1 MGEGGC
7 RSRVGQ
13 VVGGDVDGLH
23 RGDGAVAGGGD
34 ALLQGTQLIGQSR
47 LIAHGGGHPAHQGG
61 DLAACL
67 HETEDVIDEQQH
79 VLVGLLT
86 EVLCHGQAGLGDPHT
101 GSGRLVHLTKDQ
113 RGLVQNAGSVHL
125 APEVTALTG
134 AFADTGEDGVAAVLG
149 GHVVDQLLDQ
159 HGLADTG
166 TAEQADLAAL
176 GVGSQQVDDLD
187 AGLQNFSCRF
197 LLRKAGGLAV
207 DGPVGQIVHRAL
219 AVDGAAQTVQHA
231 AQQLGA

>member
-34 ALLQGTQLIGQSR
+34 ALLQGTQLIGQGR

-86 EVLCHGQAGLGDPHT
+86 EVLCHGQAGLATRIRAPG
-101 GSGRLVHLTKDQ
+101 GS
-113 RGLVQNAGSVHL
+113 
-125 APEVTALTG
+125 
-134 AFADTGEDGVAAVLG
+134 F
-149 GHVVDQLLDQ
+149 
-159 HGLADTG
+159 
-166 TAEQADLAAL
+166 
-176 GVGSQQVDDLD
+176 
-187 AGLQNFSCRF
+187 
-197 LLRKAGGLAV
+197 
-207 DGPVGQIVHRAL
+207 I
-219 AVDGAAQTVQHA
+219 
-231 AQQLGA
+231 